1 MSKRKFEDMEKDFEK
16 LKDEKVITQSGREMQ
31 GQGDKKHTIDSDDE
45 EDEREREK
53 KFERMKDDD
62 IEGQEDNT
70 MNFDGDIK
78 ITPFNL
84 KEEQEEGSFSA
95 DGNFVW
101 NDKKEEIKDAWLD
114 DIDWVKVK
122 EQTAEEKEKAEAA
135 DEVEEENQEKYNEID
150 TYRQIQKLLK
160 PKESVAKALR
170 RIGGNKKPLSSAERW
185 KRKKAGITE
194 DPEEKSAKEAMLK
207 LTGLADTILTRSG
220 NMEVYDETY
229 ESISFKI
236 EAEDRKIDDKKTEI
250 PENIDDDD
258 ALDMFADS
266 LDDQPKPSNAPAAP
280 TNGAGSSNGAAGASK
295 GDAGASNGAAGTSK
309 EPAVTIN
316 IDDEVMWEF
325 KWTNEPDAELQG
337 PFSSSKML
345 EWVESGYFKDP
356 VLCRKAGSSSDFSSS
371 KRIDFDLYT

>member
-45 EDEREREK
+45 DDEREREK
-53 KFERMKDDD
+53 KFDRMKDDD

-150 TYRQIQKLLK
+150 TYRQILKLLK

-236 EAEDRKIDDKKTEI
+236 EAEDRKTDDKKTEI
-250 PENIDDDD
+250 PEHIDDDD

-266 LDDQPKPSNAPAAP
+266 LDDQPKASVAP
-280 TNGAGSSNGAAGASK
+280 TNGAH
-295 GDAGASNGAAGTSK
+295 AGASNGAGAGASASNGAGAGASK
-309 EPAVTIN
+309 EAESVTLN
-316 IDDEVMWEF
+316 LDDEVMWEF

-337 PFSSSKML
+337 PFSSTKML
-345 EWVESGYFKDP
+345 EWVESGYFKEP
-356 VLCRKAGSSSDFSSS
+356 VWCRKSGSNSEFSSS